1 MEVIIRP
8 SAEQA
13 AELVAWLI
21 AARLRSKPDLVLGLA
36 TGRTMERV
44 YDLLVSIQQIE
55 GLDFSRCRTFN
66 LDEYIG
72 IPAEDDHSYRY
83 YMNHHLFRRINIDL
97 ANTHVPD
104 GMAADLRAEAAHYE
118 HLIREAGGIDL
129 QLLGIGEAGHIGFN
143 EPLSALMS
151 RTREK
156 ALTPVTREQNAA
168 MFGGDPDKVPK
179 RALTMGVGTILDSRE
194 LLLMATGEAK
204 ASILAKAVE
213 GPITAMI
220 SASAMQLHPNCKV
233 IVDEEAAQEL
243 KERDY
248 YHWIFHNEPEWREFQ
263 DLTPA
268 STGP

>member
-8 SAEQA
+8 NADLA
-13 AELVAWLI
+13 AKLAAQLI
-21 AARLRSKPDLVLGLA
+21 GARLRAKPDLVLGLA

-44 YDLLVSIQQIE
+44 YERLAAAQRSE
-55 GLDFSRCRTFN
+55 GLDFSRSHTFN

-72 IPAEDDHSYRY
+72 VPAEDEHSYRY
-83 YMNHHLFRRINIDL
+83 YMNQQLFSRINIDL

-104 GMAADLRAEAAHYE
+104 GMASDLHAEAARYE
-118 HLIREAGGIDL
+118 CLIREAGGIDV

-156 ALTPVTREQNAA
+156 ALTPVTRRQNAA

-194 LLLMATGEAK
+194 LLLLATGGAK

-233 IVDEEAAQEL
+233 IVDEEAAREL

-248 YHWIFHNEPEWREFQ
+248 YDWIFQNEPEWQEFLH
-263 DLTPA
+263 LT
-268 STGP
+268 S

>member
-1 MEVIIRP
+1 MEVIVRP
-8 SAEQA
+8 TAEHA
-13 AELVAWLI
+13 AELVTRLI

-44 YDLLVSIQQIE
+44 YDRLVATQQSE

-72 IPAEDDHSYRY
+72 VPAEDEHSYRY
-83 YMNHHLFRRINIDL
+83 YMNHHLFSRINIDL
-97 ANTHVPD
+97 ANTYVPE
-104 GMAADLRAEAAHYE
+104 GMAIDLRAEAARYE
-118 HLIREAGGIDL
+118 NLIRQTGGIDL
-129 QLLGIGEAGHIGFN
+129 QLLGLGEAGHIGFN

-156 ALTPVTREQNAA
+156 ALTPITRQQNAA
-168 MFGGDPDKVPK
+168 MFGGDLDKVPK
-179 RALTMGVGTILDSRE
+179 RALTMGVGTILDARE
-194 LLLMATGEAK
+194 LLLLATGGAK
-204 ASILAKAVE
+204 ASILAKAVQ

-233 IVDEEAAQEL
+233 IVDEEAAREL

-248 YHWIFHNEPEWREFQ
+248 YDWIFQNEPEWQGF
-263 DLTPA
+263 LT
-268 STGP
+268 

>member
-8 SAEQA
+8 TAEEA
-13 AELVAWLI
+13 AELVARLI
-21 AARLRSKPDLVLGLA
+21 AARLRSNPDLVLGLA

-44 YDLLVSIQQIE
+44 YDRLVGTQ

-72 IPAEDDHSYRY
+72 VPPEDDHSYRY

-104 GMAADLRAEAAHYE
+104 GMAADLRAETARYE
-118 HLIREAGGIDL
+118 QLIREVGGIDV

-156 ALTPVTREQNAA
+156 ALTSVTRQQNAA

-194 LLLMATGEAK
+194 LLLLATGGAK

-233 IVDEEAAQEL
+233 IVDEQAAREL

-248 YHWIFHNEPEWREFQ
+248 YDWIFQNEPEWQELR
-263 DLTPA
+263 A
-268 STGP
+268 

>member
-8 SAEQA
+8 TAEQA
-13 AELVAWLI
+13 ADLVARLI

-44 YDLLVSIQQIE
+44 YDRLVAMQRKE
-55 GLDFSRCRTFN
+55 GLDFSGCRTFN

-72 IPAEDDHSYRY
+72 VPAEDDHSYRY

-97 ANTHVPD
+97 ANTHIPD
-104 GMAADLRAEAAHYE
+104 GMAADLRAETARYE
-118 HLIREAGGIDL
+118 HLIREVGGIDV

-156 ALTPVTREQNAA
+156 ALTPITRQQNAA

-194 LLLMATGEAK
+194 LLLLATGGAK
-204 ASILAKAVE
+204 ASILARAVE

-233 IVDEEAAQEL
+233 IVDEQAAREL

-248 YHWIFHNEPEWREFQ
+248 YDWIFQNEPEWQEFR
-263 DLTPA
+263 A
-268 STGP
+268 